1 MTSMSSREFNQDTG
15 KAKKLA
21 EKEPV
26 FITDRGEPSHV
37 LLSMKEY
44 SRLAYGGKSISDLL
58 SMDDDVDFDSP
69 KMDDIDFKPMDF
81 DDVHTRHERPVRT
94 PKKAIRAG

>member
-37 LLSMKEY
+37 LLSVKEY
-44 SRLAYGGKSISDLL
+44 ARLAYGGRSLSDML
-58 SMDDDVDFDSP
+58 SMDDDIDFDPP
-69 KMDDIDFKPMDF
+69 KLDDSFFRPAEF
-81 DDVHTRHERPVRT
+81 D
-94 PKKAIRAG
+94 

>member
-1 MTSMSSREFNQDTG
+1 MTSMSSRQFNQDTG

-26 FITDRGEPSHV
+26 FITDRGKPSHV

-44 SRLAYGGKSISDLL
+44 SRLAYGGKSLSDML
-58 SMDDDVDFDSP
+58 SMDDDIDFDPP
-69 KMDDIDFKPMDF
+69 KLDDSFFRPAEF
-81 DDVHTRHERPVRT
+81 D
-94 PKKAIRAG
+94 